1 MFIPTKAFLTK
12 GVGRHK
18 EKLTSF
24 EMALRDAHLANFNLV
39 RVSSIFPPHCE
50 LVDREEGMSMLRPG
64 QVVFAVI
71 AESATN
77 EPSRLVAASIG
88 VAMPADPSHHG
99 YISEH
104 HSYGQSESVSGEYA
118 EDLAASMLATV
129 LGVPFEADKAWDE
142 RREQWLLS
150 GEIVRTM
157 NVTSTAE
164 CGADG
169 RWTTVASAL
178 GALLRNYQQWL
189 GRAGGVLLICFG
201 LYLLGV
207 LRPAFLMRE
216 RRIALARKP
225 IGYFGSGVVGF
236 TFGAAWT
243 PCIGPILG
251 GILTLAATQTGLAR
265 GVTLLAVYA
274 AGLAVPFLVTAL
286 ALDRFLVWF
295 QGFRPYMVWVDRIA
309 GAMLIVLGI
318 LLVTD
323 NF

>member
-1 MFIPTKAFLTK
+1 MFVPTKAFLTK

-50 LVDREEGMSMLRPG
+50 LVDREEGLSLMKPG

-88 VAMPADPSHHG
+88 VAMPADQSHHG

-104 HSYGQSESVSGEYA
+104 HSYGQNEMASGEYA

-129 LGVPFEADKAWDE
+129 LGVPFDTDKAWDE

-157 NVTSTAE
+157 NITSTAE
-164 CGADG
+164 CGDDG
-169 RWTTVASAL
+169 RWTTVVSAVCFCGRRPL
-178 GALLRNYQQWL
+178 SPSRSEEHTSEVQSPSNLVCRLLLERESYR
-189 GRAGGVLLICFG
+189 RA
-201 LYLLGV
+201 
-207 LRPAFLMRE
+207 
-216 RRIALARKP
+216 
-225 IGYFGSGVVGF
+225 
-236 TFGAAWT
+236 
-243 PCIGPILG
+243 
-251 GILTLAATQTGLAR
+251 
-265 GVTLLAVYA
+265 
-274 AGLAVPFLVTAL
+274 
-286 ALDRFLVWF
+286 
-295 QGFRPYMVWVDRIA
+295 
-309 GAMLIVLGI
+309 
-318 LLVTD
+318 
-323 NF
+323 